1 MADKINFNVDLSGL
15 ASYTPVEG
23 IGSSSLLK
31 MDGFYSAVVTKILL
45 GKSSSGNNKFI
56 VGLAVQDADEKGST
70 LIADVLVSGTD
81 KNGNPNIRQLGDFLS
96 SIGMS
101 MEQIRAFAANGQ
113 QPGEA
118 LAGQLQGKTC
128 FPNVEAETYEGNTR
142 SRVRGWV
149 NKQRYDDAVSANAHR
164 KPRKADT
171 AFSGPA
177 AMGPAMGT
185 STGPVTVPVTT
196 PAPAAAAPAADPLAK
211 LKGLNLPV

>member
-1 MADKINFNVDLSGL
+1 MADKVSFNIDLSGL
-15 ASYTPVEG
+15 ANYTPVES

-31 MDGFYSAVVTKILL
+31 MDGFYSAIITKIML
-45 GKSSSGNNKFI
+45 GKTGTGNNKFI
-56 VGLAVQDADEKGST
+56 VGLAVQDADEKGAT

-81 KNGNPNIRQLGDFLS
+81 KNGDPNIRQLGHFLS

-101 MEQIRAFAANGQ
+101 MEQVRAFAANGT
-113 QPGEA
+113 QPGEG
-118 LAGQLQGKTC
+118 LAAQLQGKLC

-149 NKQRYDDAVSANAHR
+149 NKQRYDDAVAANAHR

-177 AMGPAMGT
+177 ASTVTSGPT
-185 STGPVTVPVTT
+185 PVATT
-196 PAPAAAAPAADPLAK
+196 NTTQPAANGAAQDPLAK
-211 LKGLNLPV
+211 LKGLSLPI